1 MTGNT
6 SYGQMIRPS
15 CSSQHQAG
23 FMFGECQRKTIILQ
37 CLAPTVI
44 HRDGSVM
51 IWAAISWYPAGPII
65 DPDSRITARGY
76 VGVLGNQVHPMVQML
91 LPKSDANFQD
101 DNSPRHT
108 ARNVQ
113 S

>member
-1 MTGNT
+1 MAGNT

-37 CLAPTVI
+37 CLVPTVI
-44 HRDGSVM
+44 HGDGSVM

-65 DPDSRITARGY
+65 DPNSRITARVY
-76 VGVLGNQVHPMVQML
+76 VGVLGNQVHPMVQMF
-91 LPKSDANFQD
+91 PNNDAVFQD
-101 DNSPRHT
+101 DSLPIHT
-108 ARNVQ
+108 ARLKYH
-113 S
+113 